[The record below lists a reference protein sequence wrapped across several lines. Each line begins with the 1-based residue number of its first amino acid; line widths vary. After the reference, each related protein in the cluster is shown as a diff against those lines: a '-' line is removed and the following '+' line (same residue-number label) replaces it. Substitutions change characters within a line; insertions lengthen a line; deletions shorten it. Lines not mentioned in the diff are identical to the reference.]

1 MSDAPTP
8 WERLRSAYHGASLLL
23 SERSGR
29 ARRPAPPLAAGEL
42 RLEPGALARA
52 AELATRFGVR
62 FETILDHEAALQA
75 YEYLNYLD
83 ELMTGAGL
91 SHESRDVLHDV
102 GCASFGYV
110 SALAAALRPRSST
123 GFDVEGYRRLR
134 GGINRAERALAHVA
148 AVPGAAFRIADYRTV
163 QEPADEVTLF
173 FPFVTRAPVLGWRMP
188 LSVLTPDDIFHR
200 AAANLRSRGRLWMVN
215 HSRQEADIA
224 ARHATGAG
232 LVRVIMLESRSPFR
246 SRPVD
251 AVASLWTGPSPG
263 RE

>member
-91 SHESRDVLHDV
+91 SHESRGVLHDV

-110 SALAAALRPRSST
+110 SALAAALRPRSIT

-200 AAANLRSRGRLWMVN
+200 AAANLRTRGRLWMDN